1 MQRLR
6 KVLRHASILVAL
18 VVATK
23 VSTGLS
29 EDIAV
34 PQSTQDLAE
43 AYGLDEPGRMMERY
57 LLAHIDK
64 AGVTWK
70 AEVTACITPEAIAAR
85 QVRLKKKFLE
95 ALGEFPPR
103 TPLRSK
109 VVGRIVKPG
118 YCVEKII
125 FESQP
130 GVFVT
135 ARFFCQSRNNIPCLF
150 QQ

>member
-18 VVATK
+18 VGATK

-57 LLAHIDK
+57 LLAH
-64 AGVTWK
+64 
-70 AEVTACITPEAIAAR
+70 
-85 QVRLKKKFLE
+85 
-95 ALGEFPPR
+95 
-103 TPLRSK
+103 
-109 VVGRIVKPG
+109 
-118 YCVEKII
+118 
-125 FESQP
+125 
-130 GVFVT
+130 
-135 ARFFCQSRNNIPCLF
+135 
-150 QQ
+150 